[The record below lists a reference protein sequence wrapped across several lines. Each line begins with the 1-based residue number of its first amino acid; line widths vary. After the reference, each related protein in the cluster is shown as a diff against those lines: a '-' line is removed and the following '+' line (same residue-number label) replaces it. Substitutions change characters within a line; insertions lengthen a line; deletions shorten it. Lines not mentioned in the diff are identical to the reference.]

1 MGGEQLESQDRNR
14 ARRNIHGD
22 RYRGRLCY
30 RPGDNE
36 LFHGL
41 WETGFAGDSPCLRPL
56 LPAGVPSTATV
67 YSQTIPMPKGYT
79 AAPGRERLTLAFE
92 LMADVFCLAGYCIML
107 SGCGAIL
114 EESWNLNYTMTIF
127 LLSVFLI
134 WCLSRELSG
143 LAAANKL
150 LLSVILALTIVI
162 GSACISDRQGIS
174 ETSLQGEKGSW
185 LMSSLL
191 YVSYNGTLAL
201 VVLSSLGSY
210 TDRVGAALGGAAI
223 GALGI
228 MLMAGLMWFI
238 TWVNYPGLYGAQV
251 PLLQV
256 ARPLG
261 NLLFLSSVIVLLA
274 AMITTALG
282 LGFAFARSVSK
293 RFGLSYKRAIYFLL
307 IGIPLAKYNF
317 AALINTIYPF
327 FGKLGII
334 FAIFLAIKQ
343 VFKHENRMI

>member
-1 MGGEQLESQDRNR
+1 MNLRTEIGLGAIYMGTVIG
-14 ARRNIHGD
+14 A
-22 RYRGRLCY
+22 
-30 RPGDNE
+30 
-36 LFHGL
+36 
-41 WETGFAGDSPCLRPL
+41 GFATGQEIMSFFTVYGKQGLLGIALASALFFLLWYLVLLQTIRKQYQCLRDIL
-56 LPAGVPSTATV
+56 LPLAG
-67 YSQTIPMPKGYT
+67 
-79 AAPGRERLTLAFE
+79 ERLTLAFE

-107 SGCGAIL
+107 SGCGAVL

-143 LAAANKL
+143 LVAANKL

>member
-1 MGGEQLESQDRNR
+1 LNLRTEIGLGAIYMGTVIG
-14 ARRNIHGD
+14 A
-22 RYRGRLCY
+22 
-30 RPGDNE
+30 
-36 LFHGL
+36 
-41 WETGFAGDSPCLRPL
+41 GFATGQEIMSFFTVYGKQGLLGIALASALFFLLGYLVLLQSIRKQSQCLRDIL
-56 LPAGVPSTATV
+56 LPLAG
-67 YSQTIPMPKGYT
+67 
-79 AAPGRERLTLAFE
+79 ERLTLAFE

-107 SGCGAIL
+107 SGCGAVL

-261 NLLFLSSVIVLLA
+261 NLLFLSSVIVLMA

>member
-1 MGGEQLESQDRNR
+1 MNLRTEIGLGAIYMGTVIG
-14 ARRNIHGD
+14 A
-22 RYRGRLCY
+22 
-30 RPGDNE
+30 
-36 LFHGL
+36 
-41 WETGFAGDSPCLRPL
+41 GFATGQEIMSFFTVYGKQGLLGIALASALFFLLGNPGLLQSIRKQSQCLRDIL
-56 LPAGVPSTATV
+56 LPLAG
-67 YSQTIPMPKGYT
+67 
-79 AAPGRERLTLAFE
+79 ERLTLAFE

-107 SGCGAIL
+107 SGCGAVL

-327 FGKLGII
+327 FGKLGVI

>member
-1 MGGEQLESQDRNR
+1 MNLRTEIGLGAIYMGTVIG
-14 ARRNIHGD
+14 A
-22 RYRGRLCY
+22 
-30 RPGDNE
+30 
-36 LFHGL
+36 
-41 WETGFAGDSPCLRPL
+41 GFATGQEIMSFFTVYGKQGLLGIALASALFFLLGYLVLLQSIRKQSQCLRDIL
-56 LPAGVPSTATV
+56 LPLAG
-67 YSQTIPMPKGYT
+67 
-79 AAPGRERLTLAFE
+79 ERLTLAFE

-107 SGCGAIL
+107 SGCGAVL

-261 NLLFLSSVIVLLA
+261 NLLFLSSVIVLMA

-327 FGKLGII
+327 FGKPGII

>member
-1 MGGEQLESQDRNR
+1 MNLRTEIGLGAIYMGTVIG
-14 ARRNIHGD
+14 A
-22 RYRGRLCY
+22 
-30 RPGDNE
+30 
-36 LFHGL
+36 
-41 WETGFAGDSPCLRPL
+41 GFATGQEIMSFFTVYGKQGLLGIALASALFLLLGYLVLLQSIRKQSQCLRDIL
-56 LPAGVPSTATV
+56 LPLAG
-67 YSQTIPMPKGYT
+67 
-79 AAPGRERLTLAFE
+79 ERLTLAFE

-107 SGCGAIL
+107 SGCGAVL

>member
-1 MGGEQLESQDRNR
+1 MNLRTEIGLGAIYMGTVIG
-14 ARRNIHGD
+14 A
-22 RYRGRLCY
+22 
-30 RPGDNE
+30 
-36 LFHGL
+36 
-41 WETGFAGDSPCLRPL
+41 GFATGQEIMSFFTVYGKQGLLGIALASALFFLLGYLVLLQSIRKQSQCLRDIL
-56 LPAGVPSTATV
+56 LPLAG
-67 YSQTIPMPKGYT
+67 
-79 AAPGRERLTLAFE
+79 ERLTLAFE

-274 AMITTALG
+274 AMIITALG

>member
-1 MGGEQLESQDRNR
+1 MNLRTEIGLGAIYMGTVIG
-14 ARRNIHGD
+14 A
-22 RYRGRLCY
+22 
-30 RPGDNE
+30 
-36 LFHGL
+36 
-41 WETGFAGDSPCLRPL
+41 GFATGQEIMSFFTVYGKQGLLGIALASALFFLLGYLVLLQSIRKQSQCLRDIL
-56 LPAGVPSTATV
+56 LPLAG
-67 YSQTIPMPKGYT
+67 
-79 AAPGRERLTLAFE
+79 ERLTLAFE

-107 SGCGAIL
+107 SGCGAVL

-293 RFGLSYKRAIYFLL
+293 RFGSELQKGNLFFAYRNTAGEIQLCCFNKYDISLFWKTGDYFCH
-307 IGIPLAKYNF
+307 
-317 AALINTIYPF
+317 F
-327 FGKLGII
+327 FGNKAG
-334 FAIFLAIKQ
+334 F
-343 VFKHENRMI
+343 

>member
-1 MGGEQLESQDRNR
+1 MNLRTEIGLGAIYMGTVIG
-14 ARRNIHGD
+14 A
-22 RYRGRLCY
+22 
-30 RPGDNE
+30 
-36 LFHGL
+36 
-41 WETGFAGDSPCLRPL
+41 GFATGQEIMSFFTVYGKQGLLGIALASALFFLLGYLVLLQSIRKQSQCLRDIL
-56 LPAGVPSTATV
+56 LPLAG
-67 YSQTIPMPKGYT
+67 
-79 AAPGRERLTLAFE
+79 ERLTLAFE

-107 SGCGAIL
+107 SGCGAVL

-210 TDRVGAALGGAAI
+210 TDRVGAALGGQ
-223 GALGI
+223 
-228 MLMAGLMWFI
+228 
-238 TWVNYPGLYGAQV
+238 PS
-251 PLLQV
+251 
-256 ARPLG
+256 ARWE
-261 NLLFLSSVIVLLA
+261 SC
-274 AMITTALG
+274 
-282 LGFAFARSVSK
+282 
-293 RFGLSYKRAIYFLL
+293 
-307 IGIPLAKYNF
+307 
-317 AALINTIYPF
+317 
-327 FGKLGII
+327 
-334 FAIFLAIKQ
+334 
-343 VFKHENRMI
+343 

>member
-1 MGGEQLESQDRNR
+1 MNLRTEIGLGAIYMGTVIG
-14 ARRNIHGD
+14 A
-22 RYRGRLCY
+22 
-30 RPGDNE
+30 
-36 LFHGL
+36 
-41 WETGFAGDSPCLRPL
+41 GFATGQEIMSFFTVYGKQGLLGIALASALFFLLGYLVLLQSIRKQSQCLRDIL
-56 LPAGVPSTATV
+56 LPLAG
-67 YSQTIPMPKGYT
+67 
-79 AAPGRERLTLAFE
+79 ERLTLAFE

-107 SGCGAIL
+107 SGCGAVL

-261 NLLFLSSVIVLLA
+261 NLLFLSSVIVLMA

>member
-1 MGGEQLESQDRNR
+1 LNLRTEIGLGAIYMGTVIG
-14 ARRNIHGD
+14 A
-22 RYRGRLCY
+22 
-30 RPGDNE
+30 
-36 LFHGL
+36 
-41 WETGFAGDSPCLRPL
+41 GFATGQEIMSFFTVYGKQGLLGIALASALFFLLGYLVLLQSIRKQSQCLRDIL
-56 LPAGVPSTATV
+56 LPLAG
-67 YSQTIPMPKGYT
+67 
-79 AAPGRERLTLAFE
+79 ERLTLAFE

-107 SGCGAIL
+107 SGCGAVL

>member
-1 MGGEQLESQDRNR
+1 MNLRTEIGLGAIYMGTVIG
-14 ARRNIHGD
+14 A
-22 RYRGRLCY
+22 
-30 RPGDNE
+30 
-36 LFHGL
+36 
-41 WETGFAGDSPCLRPL
+41 GFATGQEIMSFFTVYGKQGLLGIALASALFFLLGYLVLLQSIRKQSQCLRDIL
-56 LPAGVPSTATV
+56 LPLAG
-67 YSQTIPMPKGYT
+67 
-79 AAPGRERLTLAFE
+79 ERLTLAFE

-107 SGCGAIL
+107 SGCGAVL

-274 AMITTALG
+274 AMIITALG

>member
-1 MGGEQLESQDRNR
+1 MNLRTEIGLGAIYMGTVIG
-14 ARRNIHGD
+14 A
-22 RYRGRLCY
+22 
-30 RPGDNE
+30 
-36 LFHGL
+36 
-41 WETGFAGDSPCLRPL
+41 GFATGQEIMSFFTVYGKQGLLGIALASALFFLLGYLVLLQSIRKQSQCLRDIL
-56 LPAGVPSTATV
+56 LPLAG
-67 YSQTIPMPKGYT
+67 
-79 AAPGRERLTLAFE
+79 ERLTLAFE

-107 SGCGAIL
+107 SGCGAVL